1 MIDMIAAS
9 VWAMTL
15 SFRALRQF
23 SRFKSFPPFGK
34 ITKAASAGCLC
45 SCIMPLNIVLTFIG
59 YNSRMNLLKPRLA
72 AFSLTLGLTAA
83 LAGFGLSHS
92 LHTVQAAKPV
102 TLPDV
107 PVGGGRG
114 TRLPNGWQ
122 ITPAGTA
129 IALPGDLP
137 LKMLFSPDG
146 KYLLVNTGGY
156 HDHSVSVIDPAI
168 LKVTQSVNLGKDW
181 AGMCFDPEGDDL
193 YVSGGGTPD
202 DRFLKGAA
210 KAGATPEMLESFS
223 HPILHLGFVGGTLT
237 PKTPIDIPGLPEG
250 SAPIPGDYHLKFS
263 RFTAGLASGAD
274 EALYAVNIQTDTVY
288 KLAGKPR
295 TVMASA
301 KVGYRPYA
309 VALSPNGQTVAVSNM
324 GEKSVSLLRAADLKE
339 TARVA
344 VGSQPN
350 ELVYSKDGRLFVAN
364 AGSNSV
370 SVIANGIV
378 RETIKTSLS
387 PSDLVGSTPD
397 ALAVSPDGQRLYV
410 ANADNNDVAVVDV
423 SNAAESRV
431 LGFIPTGWY
440 PSALAVAPNGR
451 TLFVGTG
458 KGLGFRGNPVAT
470 LTDPQSV
477 RSEPG
482 TSHKY
487 DYIAGILSGAVSAVK
502 LPTAAGLKA
511 YTQQA
516 LANVPRPTPAPRLLG
531 SGGAALSHIKHVLY
545 IIRENR
551 TYDQV
556 LGDVGKGNGAPN
568 LVLFG
573 QSVTPNVHALTSH
586 YVLLDNLYCN
596 GEVSEDGHKWC
607 DAAYATDFIE
617 RAWPSSY
624 SGRGEPDGD
633 ERVADSP
640 AGQIWDNC
648 ARHGVTYRSYGEAA
662 DFTSSPNT
670 PPVFTGDKGLTGHVN
685 TEWSKFPF
693 GVGRDTQ
700 RAALF
705 LGELKTAEKTG
716 IWPQFMV
723 AWLPEDHTAGLKAG
737 AFTPTAAVASNDQA
751 IGQIVEGIS
760 RSRFW
765 KSTAIFVIE
774 DDAQNGPDHVDAHR
788 TVGLV
793 ISPYV
798 RRNVV
803 DSTQYTT
810 ASMVRTMELILNLP
824 PMTQYDRAATPML
837 SCFTNAPDMTAYAMI
852 GPKVDLEAKNPT
864 RGTGETAS
872 AKLDFSGPDRADPDA
887 LNAILWHALKPG
899 IPQPA
904 PVRSARLL
912 R

>member
-1 MIDMIAAS
+1 M
-9 VWAMTL
+9 
-15 SFRALRQF
+15 
-23 SRFKSFPPFGK
+23 
-34 ITKAASAGCLC
+34 
-45 SCIMPLNIVLTFIG
+45 G
-59 YNSRMNLLKPRLA
+59 YNSRMNVLKPRLA

-92 LHTVQAAKPV
+92 LHMAHAAKPV

-107 PVGGGRG
+107 PTDGGKG

-122 ITPAGTA
+122 ITPAGTP

-156 HDHSVSVIDPAI
+156 HDHGVSVIDPTT

-181 AGMCFDPEGDDL
+181 AGMCLDAEGDDL

-202 DRFLKGAA
+202 REFLEGAA
-210 KAGATPEMLESFS
+210 KAGATPEMLDSFM
-223 HPILHLGFVGGTLT
+223 HPILHLGFEDGVLT
-237 PKTPIDIPGLPEG
+237 PKKPLDIAGLPEG
-250 SAPIPGDYHLKFS
+250 AAPIPGDYHEKFS
-263 RFTAGLASGAD
+263 RFTAGLATGAGD
-274 EALYAVNIQTDTVY
+274 ALYAVNMQTDTVY
-288 KLAGKPR
+288 KLAGRPR
-295 TVMASA
+295 MVAASA
-301 KVGYRPYA
+301 KVGYRPYGI
-309 VALSPNGQTVAVSNM
+309 ALSPDGQTVAVSNM
-324 GEKSVSLLRAADLKE
+324 GGKSVSLLDANNLKE
-339 TARVA
+339 TARVS

-350 ELVYSKDGRLFVAN
+350 ELAWAKDGRLFVAN

-370 SVIANGIV
+370 SVIINGVV

-387 PSDLVGSTPD
+387 PRDLVGSTPD
-397 ALAVSPDGQRLYV
+397 ALAVSPDGKRLYV
-410 ANADNNDVAVVDV
+410 ANADNNDVGVVDI
-423 SNAAESRV
+423 SNPKEARV

-440 PSALAVAPNGR
+440 PCALAVAPDGR
-451 TLFVGTG
+451 TLYVGTG
-458 KGLGFRGNPVAT
+458 KGMGFRGNPTAT
-470 LTDPQSV
+470 LSDP
-477 RSEPG
+477 RSIRTEPVTG
-482 TSHKY
+482 HKY
-487 DYIAGILSGAVSAVK
+487 DYIAGILSGTVSAVR
-502 LPTAAGLKA
+502 LPDAAGLQA
-511 YTQQA
+511 YTRQV
-516 LANVPRPTPAPRLLG
+516 LANVPKPPTQIIHGRMPG
-531 SGGAALSHIKHVLY
+531 SMAAMSHIKHVLY

-556 LGDVGKGNGAPN
+556 MGDMSQGNGDPN

-573 QSVTPNVHALTSH
+573 QNVTPNAHALASR

-607 DAAYATDFIE
+607 DSAYATDFIE
-617 RAWPSSY
+617 HAWPSSY

-633 ERVADSP
+633 EQIVDSP

-662 DFTSSPNT
+662 DFSSTPNA

-685 TEWSKFPF
+685 IDWSKFPF

-716 IWPQFMV
+716 VWPQFMV

-737 AFTPTAAVASNDQA
+737 AFTPTACVASNDQA

-765 KSTAIFVIE
+765 KDTAIFVIE

-798 RRNVV
+798 KRNTV
-803 DSTQYTT
+803 DSTLYTT
-810 ASMVRTMELILNLP
+810 ASMVRTIEMILGLP
-824 PMTQYDRAATPML
+824 PMTQYDQHATPML
-837 SCFTNAPDMTAYAMI
+837 PCFTAAADLTAYADI
-852 GPKVDLEAKNPT
+852 KPQVDLEAKNPFK
-864 RGTGETAS
+864 GPGETAS

-887 LNAILWHALKPG
+887 LNTILWNALKPG
-899 IPQPA
+899 ITQPA
-904 PVRSARLL
+904 PVRSVRLM

>member
-1 MIDMIAAS
+1 MIGAGSDFPLLLCQQNFLPSCFRQDYKGSHSQAALALS
-9 VWAMTL
+9 VY
-15 SFRALRQF
+15 SAL
-23 SRFKSFPPFGK
+23 
-34 ITKAASAGCLC
+34 CLLLAC
-45 SCIMPLNIVLTFIG
+45 FLHFPLNILLTFLG
-59 YNSRMNLLKPRLA
+59 YNSRMNVLKPRLV
-72 AFSLTLGLTAA
+72 AFSLTLGLTAV

-92 LHTVQAAKPV
+92 LRTAHAAKPV
-102 TLPDV
+102 TLPDL

-122 ITPAGTA
+122 ITPAGTP

-156 HDHSVSVIDPAI
+156 HDHGVSVIDPAT
-168 LKVTQSVNLGKDW
+168 LKVTQNINLGKDW

-193 YVSGGGTPD
+193 YISGGGTPD
-202 DRFLKGAA
+202 KRFLRGAA
-210 KAGATPEMLESFS
+210 KAGATPEMLESFN
-223 HPILHLGFVGGTLT
+223 HPILHLGFEDGTLT
-237 PKTPIDIPGLPEG
+237 PKKPIDISVLPEG
-250 SAPIPGDYHLKFS
+250 ST
-263 RFTAGLASGAD
+263 RFTAGLASGPD
-274 EALYAVNIQTDTVY
+274 EALYTVNIQNDTVY

-295 TVMASA
+295 MVTASA
-301 KVGYRPYA
+301 QVGYRPYA
-309 VALSPNGQTVAVSNM
+309 VALSPDGKMVAVSNM
-324 GEKSVSLLRAADLKE
+324 GDKSVSLLSASDLKE
-339 TARVA
+339 TAKVA

-350 ELVYSKDGRLFVAN
+350 ELVYAKDGRLFVAN

-370 SVIANGIV
+370 SVIVNGAV

-387 PSDLVGSTPD
+387 PRDLVGSTPD
-397 ALAVSPDGQRLYV
+397 ALAVSPDGKRLYV
-410 ANADNNDVAVVDV
+410 ANADNNDVAVIDI
-423 SNAAESRV
+423 SDAKEARV

-440 PSALAVAPNGR
+440 PSALAVAPDGR
-451 TLFVGTG
+451 TLYVGTG
-458 KGLGFRGNPVAT
+458 KGMGFRGNPDAT

-477 RSEPG
+477 RTEPG
-482 TSHKY
+482 NGHKY
-487 DYIAGILSGAVSAVK
+487 DYIAGILSGTVSAVR
-502 LPTAAGLKA
+502 LPGAVGLQA
-511 YTQQA
+511 YTQQVM
-516 LANVPRPTPAPRLLG
+516 ANVPKAPPSPRLVQTVA
-531 SGGAALSHIKHVLY
+531 GGDTLHKIKHVLY

-556 LGDVGKGNGAPN
+556 LGDVGSGNGDPN

-573 QSVTPNVHALTSH
+573 QNVTPNVHALASH

-617 RAWPSSY
+617 RSWPSSY

-633 ERVADSP
+633 DRVADSP

-648 ARHGVTYRSYGEAA
+648 ARHGLTYRSYGEAA
-662 DFTSSPNT
+662 DFTSTPNA
-670 PPVFTGDKGLTGHVN
+670 PPVFEGDKGLIGHVN

-716 IWPQFMV
+716 VWPQFMV

-737 AFTPTAAVASNDQA
+737 AFTPAAAVASNDQA

-765 KSTAIFVIE
+765 KDTAIFVIE

-788 TVGLV
+788 TVALV

-798 RRNVV
+798 KRNAV

-810 ASMVRTMELILNLP
+810 ASMVRTMEMILGLP
-824 PMTQYDRAATPML
+824 PMTQYDQHATPML
-837 SCFTNAPDMTAYAMI
+837 ACFTAIPDMTAYAAI
-852 GPKVDLEAKNPT
+852 GPKVDLEAKNPG

-899 IPQPA
+899 VPQPA
-904 PVRSARLL
+904 PVRSARLM

>member
-1 MIDMIAAS
+1 
-9 VWAMTL
+9 
-15 SFRALRQF
+15 
-23 SRFKSFPPFGK
+23 
-34 ITKAASAGCLC
+34 
-45 SCIMPLNIVLTFIG
+45 
-59 YNSRMNLLKPRLA
+59 MNVLKPRLA

-92 LHTVQAAKPV
+92 LCTAHAAKPV
-102 TLPDV
+102 TLPDL
-107 PVGGGRG
+107 PNAKGTG

-122 ITPAGTA
+122 ITPAGTP

-146 KYLLVNTGGY
+146 KYLLVSTGGF
-156 HDHSVSVIDPAI
+156 HDHGVSVIDPKT
-168 LKVTQSVNLGKDW
+168 LRVTQSVNLGKDW
-181 AGMCFDPEGDDL
+181 AGMCFDPDGDDL

-202 DRFLKGAA
+202 ERFLKGAA
-210 KAGATPEMLESFS
+210 KAGATPEMLDSFT
-223 HPILHLGFVGGTLT
+223 HPILHLGFTGGTLT
-237 PKTPIDIPGLPEG
+237 PKKSIDIAGLPEG
-250 SAPIPGDYHLKFS
+250 SAPIPGDYHEKFS
-263 RFTAGLASGAD
+263 RFVAGLASGVGD
-274 EALYAVNIQTDTVY
+274 TLYAVNIQTDTVY
-288 KLAGKPR
+288 KLAGQPR
-295 TVMASA
+295 TVAASVQ
-301 KVGYRPYA
+301 VGYRPYGI
-309 VALSPNGQTVAVSNM
+309 ALSPNGQTVAVSNM
-324 GEKSVSLLRAADLKE
+324 GGNSVSLLRATDLKE
-339 TARVA
+339 TGRVA
-344 VGSQPN
+344 VGSQPC
-350 ELVYSKDGRLFVAN
+350 ELAYAKDGRLFVAN

-370 SVIANGIV
+370 SVLVNGTV

-387 PSDLVGSTPD
+387 PRDLVGSTPD
-397 ALAVSPDGQRLYV
+397 ALAVSPDGRRLYV
-410 ANADNNDVAVVDV
+410 ANADNNDVAVIDI
-423 SNAAESRV
+423 SNVKEARV

-440 PSALAVAPNGR
+440 PSALAIAPNGR
-451 TLFVGTG
+451 TLYVGTG
-458 KGLGFRGNPVAT
+458 KGMGFRGNPDAT
-470 LTDPQSV
+470 LADPQSV
-477 RSEPG
+477 RTEPG
-482 TSHKY
+482 TGHKY
-487 DYIAGILSGAVSAVK
+487 DYIAGILSGTVSAVR
-502 LPTAAGLKA
+502 LPDAAGLKA
-511 YTQQA
+511 YTQQV
-516 LANVPRPTPAPRLLG
+516 LANVPKPFAPQKININGAFVPPAV
-531 SGGAALSHIKHVLY
+531 SQMAAMHKIKHVLY

-556 LGDVGKGNGAPN
+556 LGDMSQGNGDPN

-573 QSVTPNVHALTSH
+573 RNVTPNAHALASH

-607 DAAYATDFIE
+607 DAAYATDFLE
-617 RAWPSSY
+617 RSWPSSY

-633 ERVADSP
+633 DRVADSP

-662 DFTSSPNT
+662 DFTSTPNA
-670 PPVFTGDKGLTGHVN
+670 PPVFHGDKGLEGHVN

-716 IWPQFMV
+716 VWPQFMV

-737 AFTPTAAVASNDQA
+737 AFTPDAAVASNDQA

-765 KSTAIFVIE
+765 KDTAIFIIE

-798 RRNVV
+798 RRNAV

-810 ASMVRTMELILNLP
+810 ASMVRTMEMILGLP
-824 PMTQYDRAATPML
+824 PMTQYDSHATPML
-837 SCFTNAPDMTAYAMI
+837 SCFTDASDMTAYALI

-864 RGTGETAS
+864 KGAGETAS

-899 IPQPA
+899 VPQPA
-904 PVRSARLL
+904 PVRSARLV

>member
-1 MIDMIAAS
+1 
-9 VWAMTL
+9 
-15 SFRALRQF
+15 
-23 SRFKSFPPFGK
+23 
-34 ITKAASAGCLC
+34 
-45 SCIMPLNIVLTFIG
+45 
-59 YNSRMNLLKPRLA
+59 MNVLKPRLA

-92 LHTVQAAKPV
+92 LHTAHAAKPV

-107 PVGGGRG
+107 PTDGGKG

-122 ITPAGTA
+122 ITPAGTP

-156 HDHSVSVIDPAI
+156 HDHGVSVIDPKT
-168 LKVTQSVNLGKDW
+168 LQVTQSVNLGKDW

-193 YVSGGGTPD
+193 YVSGGGAPD
-202 DRFLKGAA
+202 AKFLKGAA
-210 KAGATPEMLESFS
+210 KAGATPEMLESFT
-223 HPILHLGFVGGTLT
+223 HPILHLGFADGVLT
-237 PKTPIDIPGLPEG
+237 PKKPIDIPGLPEG
-250 SAPIPGDYHLKFS
+250 SAPIPGDYHEKFS
-263 RFTAGLASGAD
+263 RFTAGLASDAG

-288 KLAGKPR
+288 RLAGKPR
-295 TVMASA
+295 TVAASVQ
-301 KVGYRPYA
+301 VGYRPYA
-309 VALSPNGQTVAVSNM
+309 VALSPDGGTVAVSNM
-324 GEKSVSLLRAADLKE
+324 GGSSVSLLNAMDLKE
-339 TARVA
+339 TARVM
-344 VGSQPN
+344 VGNQPN
-350 ELVYSKDGRLFVAN
+350 ELTYTKDGRLFVAN

-370 SVIANGIV
+370 SVIVGSTV

-387 PSDLVGSTPD
+387 PRDLVGSTPD
-397 ALAVSPDGQRLYV
+397 ALAISPDGKRLYV
-410 ANADNNDVAVVDV
+410 ANADNNDVAVVDI
-423 SNAAESRV
+423 SNTKEARV

-440 PSALAVAPNGR
+440 PSALAIAPDGR
-451 TLFVGTG
+451 TLYVGTG
-458 KGLGFRGNPVAT
+458 KGMGFRGNPDAT
-470 LTDPQSV
+470 LPDPNSI
-477 RSEPG
+477 RTEPG
-482 TSHKY
+482 TGHKY
-487 DYIAGILSGAVSAVK
+487 DYIAGILSGTVSAVR
-502 LPTAAGLKA
+502 LPDAAGLKA
-511 YTQQA
+511 YTRQV
-516 LANVPRPTPAPRLLG
+516 LANVPRSPLTPNNGGTGKENSTPPLLG
-531 SGGAALSHIKHVLY
+531 AGGNALRHIKHVLY

-556 LGDVGKGNGAPN
+556 LGDVGKGNGDPN

-573 QSVTPNVHALTSH
+573 QNVTPNAHALASH

-617 RAWPSSY
+617 HAWPSSY
-624 SGRGEPDGD
+624 SGRGEPDSD
-633 ERVADSP
+633 DRVADSP
-640 AGQIWDNC
+640 AGEIWDNC
-648 ARHGVTYRSYGEAA
+648 AKHGVSYRSYGEGA
-662 DFTSSPNT
+662 DFTSTPNA

-693 GVGRDTQ
+693 GKGRDTQ

-705 LGELKTAEKTG
+705 LGELNTAEQTG
-716 IWPQFMV
+716 VWPQFMV

-737 AFTPTAAVASNDQA
+737 AFTPFAAVASNDQA

-760 RSRFW
+760 KSRFW
-765 KSTAIFVIE
+765 KNTAIFIIE

-798 RRNVV
+798 RRNAV
-803 DSTQYTT
+803 DSTMYTT
-810 ASMVRTMELILNLP
+810 ASMVRTMEMILGLP
-824 PMTQYDRAATPML
+824 PMTQYDQHATPML
-837 SCFTNAPDMTAYAMI
+837 PCFTDTPDMTAYALI

-864 RGTGETAS
+864 KGAGETAS

-887 LNAILWHALKPG
+887 LNAILWHALRPG
-899 IPQPA
+899 VKMPA
-904 PVRSARLL
+904 PVRSARLV